1 MSDSWSQH
9 NSRVWGIDKPLLMR
23 QGAEQ
28 LSEESREMGCILL
41 GGRRT
46 GGGGE
51 GAAGSGRRQV
61 LAMEIAGLRDDWQ

>member
-23 QGAEQ
+23 QGAER
-28 LSEESREMGCILL
+28 LSEGSGEMGCVPL
-41 GGRRT
+41 GGQRT
-46 GGGGE
+46 GGGE